1 MVIFTIFM
9 MANDAGKRVSSNY
22 SGKRFKGQFTKGP
35 KKTNCLPRG
44 LFDSPPLFKG
54 QFTKGPKKTTV
65 YQGDCLS
72 PPLPPKRGV
81 YQSDSYPRGGFRIK
95 PNCFQITATS
105 IVFDFEKCPLLWLFL
120 K

>member
-1 MVIFTIFM
+1 M
-9 MANDAGKRVSSNY
+9 MQEKGSVPITVEKGSRVSLPKAQKKN
-22 SGKRFKGQFTKGP
+22 QLFTKG
-35 KKTNCLPRG
+35 TVWLPP
-44 LFDSPPLFKG
+44 PPLFKG

-65 YQGDCLS
+65 YQGDRLS